1 VERNLVAIP
10 EIDVAQLAALVADG
24 AYVLDVRN
32 PDEHTEA
39 HVPGVTLIPLPE
51 IPDRSGEVPT
61 DRPVY
66 IICAA
71 GARSLKAAEFLAPLG
86 VDATNVAGGTN
97 AWIEAGN
104 PVSRGEQP

>member
-1 VERNLVAIP
+1 MDVP
-10 EIDVAQLAALVADG
+10 EIDVAQLASLVDG
-24 AYVLDVRN
+24 GAFVLDVRN
-32 PDEHTEA
+32 PDEYDEA

-51 IPDRSGEVPT
+51 VPDRSGEVPT

-66 IICAA
+66 VICAA
-71 GARSLKAAEFLAPLG
+71 GARSRKAAEYLIPLG

>member
-1 VERNLVAIP
+1 MDVP
-10 EIDVAQLAALVADG
+10 EIDVAQLTTLVDG
-24 AYVLDVRN
+24 GACVLDVRN
-32 PDEHTEA
+32 PDEYDEA
-39 HVPGVTLIPLPE
+39 HVPGGSAIPLPE
-51 IPDRSGEVPT
+51 VPDRSGEVPT

-71 GARSLKAAEFLAPLG
+71 GGRSRKAAEFLIPLG

>member
-1 VERNLVAIP
+1 VAVP
-10 EIDVAQLAALVADG
+10 EIDVAQLARLTAEG

-51 IPDRSGEVPT
+51 VPDRAGEVPT

-66 IICAA
+66 VICAA
-71 GARSLKAAEFLAPLG
+71 GGRSRKAAELLIGHG

-104 PVSRGEQP
+104 PVSRGDEP